1 MREVSVRFSAMA
13 LRLARASKS
22 RGRRTVVRSI
32 ICQDIS
38 MNMSVCQ
45 YRFRLG
51 SRVNRARQAWPA
63 ACGGLLHFNEKKPG
77 PRGPGLKFA
86 SVGALA
92 NHLPEGKNCTTAVA
106 KSGRIAA
113 TACRTAEQH
122 YAKGYR
128 VAQHGSRHAS
138 HALPA
143 RSSGQVTWRLQSL
156 RVSSQNA
163 QRKT

>member
-1 MREVSVRFSAMA
+1 MREVSARFSAMA

-22 RGRRTVVRSI
+22 RGRRTVVRAI

-51 SRVNRARQAWPA
+51 SRVNRARVKLGRRPA
-63 ACGGLLHFNEKKPG
+63 AVCWHFNEKKPG

-92 NHLPEGKNCTTAVA
+92 NHLPEGKNCA
-106 KSGRIAA
+106 
-113 TACRTAEQH
+113 
-122 YAKGYR
+122 
-128 VAQHGSRHAS
+128 
-138 HALPA
+138 PA
-143 RSSGQVTWRLQSL
+143 I
-156 RVSSQNA
+156 
-163 QRKT
+163 